1 MKDSAMEKQDSG
13 RVNEPL
19 RLADCGSR
27 RKTVLDRVMEKI
39 LMSAIC
45 LFILWSFAGDAVSC
59 NLKCSRSICLTP
71 VFRHASSSFHAHQS
85 LGRAMSLGL
94 PAMIILNVADWSRS
108 HLRAIYS
115 H

>member
-19 RLADCGSR
+19 RLADRGSQ
-27 RKTVLDRVMEKI
+27 RKPVQDRVIEKI

-59 NLKCSRSICLTP
+59 NIKCSRSICLTP
-71 VFRHASSSFHAHQS
+71 VYRHASSSFHAHRS

-94 PAMIILNVADWSRS
+94 PAMIILNVAGWSKN
-108 HLRAIYS
+108 HLRASYQ